1 MKNKFPSKIMT
12 HFTGIRSKEY
22 AFNFLDGKE
31 EKRAKG
37 ITKVNQK
44 QNLNYADYE
53 NSVFDNIVKVLT
65 ETKLQ
70 SHKLK
75 MQIIEH

>member
-1 MKNKFPSKIMT
+1 M
-12 HFTGIRSKEY
+12 HL
-22 AFNFLDGKE
+22 NFLDGKE

-44 QNLNYADYE
+44 KNLSFADYE
-53 NSVFDNIVKVLT
+53 NSVFDKIVKVLT

-70 SHKLK
+70 SNKLK
-75 MQIIEH
+75 MRLIEQEKTSLS

>member
-1 MKNKFPSKIMT
+1 MKNEFQSKF
-12 HFTGIRSKEY
+12 FTNFAGIRSKEY
-22 AFNFLDGKE
+22 SFKFLDGKE

-44 QNLNYADYE
+44 QNLNFLDYE

-65 ETKLQ
+65 ETKLL
-70 SHKLK
+70 SNKLK
-75 MQIIEH
+75 MK